1 MTTSIRWRFLV
12 SLLVVTGVLVL
23 GVLVIGELIASFR
36 AESRSPDES
45 GVQGVQAV
53 EQAKMPPAEARSEE
67 AHSKPVTQRSK
78 KPEETLT
85 PEKQIEQV
93 LGERMRQAD
102 KAVQTLKEIEKIKQ
116 ETAWIE
122 AQRQKIQAETK
133 ALKVENERALQA
145 DIEWIRKLNKMN
157 KMKPKN
163 DPPSKESKP

>member
-36 AESRSPDES
+36 AESRSPNES
-45 GVQGVQAV
+45 AVQGVQTVQGA

-67 AHSKPVTQRSK
+67 AHSKPVAQRSK

-85 PEKQIEQV
+85 PEKQIEQA

-145 DIEWIRKLNKMN
+145 DIEWIKKLS

-163 DPPSKESKP
+163 PPLSKESKP